1 MGPAL
6 QNLERLLS
14 MPFGCG
20 EQNMVQFAPNI
31 FILQYLNKTKQ
42 LDPEI
47 EARAIRFLKTGKHCP
62 SYFYCKTKVL
72 QIKSVG
78 HRSGGEAQ
86 GRSGALPQLSQ
97 RKVSQRIVVMSHGR
111 KSAFLKKQDF
121 GLCVLL
127 RY

>member
-6 QNLERLLS
+6 QNLDQLLE

-47 EARAIRFLKTGKHCP
+47 EDKALKFLRTGN
-62 SYFYCKTKVL
+62 V
-72 QIKSVG
+72 
-78 HRSGGEAQ
+78 
-86 GRSGALPQLSQ
+86 
-97 RKVSQRIVVMSHGR
+97 
-111 KSAFLKKQDF
+111 
-121 GLCVLL
+121 VLL
-127 RY
+127 PSAAKQRCSK

>member
-6 QNLERLLS
+6 QNLDQLLE

-47 EARAIRFLKTGKHCP
+47 EDTALKFLRTGN
-62 SYFYCKTKVL
+62 V
-72 QIKSVG
+72 
-78 HRSGGEAQ
+78 
-86 GRSGALPQLSQ
+86 
-97 RKVSQRIVVMSHGR
+97 
-111 KSAFLKKQDF
+111 
-121 GLCVLL
+121 VLL
-127 RY
+127 PSAAKQRCYK